1 MKFTKNKLI
10 LIIIAI
16 VGLCGGLLRY
26 KRLINLPQKQK
37 IIHRENPEEKSTAKP
52 IHRIANTI
60 STNTVT
66 NTLAETPWPAFQ
78 ADERHTGRSI
88 FAGQNKLRPK
98 WIFEINTIVESSAV
112 IGIDGSLYFGAYDSN
127 FYSVTP
133 SGKLRWKFQTRGPVR
148 ATAAIARDGT
158 IYVASRDGALYAID
172 NRGVAKWIKVL
183 SEKQIDSSPVIGH
196 DGTIFVGCH
205 DGYLYAVNPD
215 GTLKWVSEPLG
226 HISASSPAIG
236 EDGTIYIG
244 SYDCNLY
251 ALDSSGSIK
260 WKFETEGGVRTSPS
274 IDNDGNV
281 YAGSRGGILYAINPD
296 GTLKWKFKAKS
307 DIRTTASLAKNGT
320 VLFGSWDGNL
330 YALSKEGVLLW
341 TYNTGKSIEASAS
354 IDGAGNIYF
363 TSLSGHLYILTPNG
377 ELKQKLATYTFIHGS
392 PVPAD
397 DGTIYLTAGTRLLA
411 FGAPLP
417 TLEIGIDKTEFS
429 ADEAVNAIIKVN
441 NQEGEDSSL
450 NLKIWTE
457 FVESGHR
464 KIISLE
470 DKLLSITT
478 EGFNFNIPLYPF
490 VQKGD
495 AGLYKLR
502 ARLSSPVTG
511 EEIDYKE
518 TFFYRYKRGEKA
530 IKK

>member
-1 MKFTKNKLI
+1 MKCTKNKLI
-10 LIIIAI
+10 LTIAAI
-16 VGLCGGLLRY
+16 VGLCGGFLGY
-26 KRLINLPQKQK
+26 KKLINLPQKQRAVTIK
-37 IIHRENPEEKSTAKP
+37 NHAEQSTAKP
-52 IHRIANTI
+52 IHRIANTV

-78 ADERHTGRSI
+78 ADERHTGRNI
-88 FAGQNKLRPK
+88 LIGQNKLRPK
-98 WIFEINTIVESSAV
+98 WIFEVNTIVESSVV

-158 IYVASRDGALYAID
+158 IYFASRDGALYAI
-172 NRGVAKWIKVL
+172 NNNGVAKWIKVL
-183 SEKQIDSSPVIGH
+183 SEQQIDSSPIIGH
-196 DGTIFVGCH
+196 EGTIFVGCH

-215 GTLKWVSEPLG
+215 GTLKWVSESLG

-236 EDGTIYIG
+236 KDGTIYIG

-251 ALDSSGSIK
+251 ALDSNGSIK
-260 WKFETEGGVRTSPS
+260 WKFGTEGGIRTSPS
-274 IDNDGNV
+274 IDNDGTV
-281 YAGSRGGILYAINPD
+281 YAGSRGGILYAIHPD

-307 DIRTTASLAKNGT
+307 DIRTTASIAKNGA
-320 VLFGSWDGNL
+320 VIFGSWDGNL
-330 YALSKEGVLLW
+330 YALSKTGGVVW
-341 TYNTGKSIEASAS
+341 SYNTGKSIEASAS
-354 IDGAGNIYF
+354 IDGSGSVYF
-363 TSLSGHLYILTPNG
+363 TSLSGHLYVLTPNG
-377 ELKQKLATYTFIHGS
+377 ELRQKLPTYTFIHGS

-397 DGTIYLTAGTRLLA
+397 DGTIYLNAGTRLLA
-411 FGAPLP
+411 FGIPLP
-417 TLEIGIDKTEFS
+417 TLEIGIDKTEF
-429 ADEAVNAIIKVN
+429 ATDEAVHATIKVN
-441 NQEGEDSSL
+441 NQTGEDVSL
-450 NLKIWTE
+450 NLKVWAE

-478 EGFNFNIPLYPF
+478 EVLNFNIPF
-490 VQKGD
+490 IQKGD

-511 EEIDYKE
+511 EEINYKE
-518 TFFYRYKRGEKA
+518 TFFYRYERGEK
-530 IKK
+530 